1 MIPRLATARLVLD
14 AFTLN
19 DVQAVVELFGEPEVL
34 DRVFAFDTPYPPY
47 KPEHA
52 VAWIAGHLPDFLA
65 HKGVVFAIRLDGRLL
80 GCVSLDLDR
89 AQDRGRMG
97 YWLGRP
103 FWGQGYATEA
113 VRAVL
118 AYGFQQLALEKVEAD
133 HIAGNAASAR
143 VMEKAGLMREGLR
156 PHHNKKRGAYLD
168 EVLYGLT
175 RAAAAAAGVLSAYSA
190 ALGASPT
197 PPPRPRHPDDPP
209 YAEEL
214 VAANATSIE
223 RTLLQRHFLGKS
235 VDELEQELRVYGKS
249 LAPDFANLAPVG
261 LGYYLKSAQ
270 KYLDSEFSEG
280 DWDFAHGLVAAIAP
294 RLRDSA
300 LPKET
305 HELAQALVRHVRD
318 QAARY
323 FIEADKQ
330 PFAGWVAEALAD

>member
-1 MIPRLATARLVLD
+1 MIPRLATPRLVLD
-14 AFTLN
+14 AFTL
-19 DVQAVVELFGEPEVL
+19 DDALAVTEICRHPEIYATTL
-34 DRVFAFDTPYPPY
+34 KIPQPYS
-47 KPEHA
+47 A
-52 VAWIAGHLPDFLA
+52 DDARAWIASHLPGLL
-65 HKGVVFAIRLDGRLL
+65 KGELVEFAVRHDQKLVGAVGLVIQRKHDCATL
-80 GCVSLDLDR
+80 
-89 AQDRGRMG
+89 G
-97 YWLGRP
+97 YWIGRP
-103 FWGQGYATEA
+103 HWGQGFATEA

-118 AYGFQQLALEKVEAD
+118 AYGFQQQALEKIEAD
-133 HIAGNAASAR
+133 HFAGNHASGR
-143 VMEKAGLMREGLR
+143 VLEKAGMTREGLR
-156 PHHNKKRGAYLD
+156 PHHCKKDGKYLD
-168 EVLYGLT
+168 AVLYGIT
-175 RAAAAAAGVLSAYSA
+175 RAQALAAGLMAESA
-190 ALGASPT
+190 AVGAEFVSPP

-223 RTLLQRHFLGKS
+223 RTLVQRHFLGKS

-294 RLRDSA
+294 RLRDST

-318 QAARY
+318 QAVRY